1 MTVNEKELSANLQQG
16 DEMIDKRFWQMAL
29 DVQSAC
35 NLSGVVFS
43 FVEAMRAICDEAA
56 LQGKGTDWKN
66 EHPICVLFATQ
77 IGHLTHVL
85 SYVSTDVYDVAYKTA
100 IKEVEK

>member
-1 MTVNEKELSANLQQG
+1 
-16 DEMIDKRFWQMAL
+16 MIDKRFWQMAL
-29 DVQSAC
+29 DVQCAC

-77 IGHLTHVL
+77 IGHGLSPALFSLAMLLTYSV
-85 SYVSTDVYDVAYKTA
+85 VMGIVYAALDS
-100 IKEVEK
+100 